1 MFESYIVWDGTQ
13 FCGLLR
19 RNTLED
25 IMVNNKTIHLQI
37 PRYIHGTKV
46 TATTQIS
53 L

>member
-25 IMVNNKTIHLQI
+25 IMVKQQNDTFTN
-37 PRYIHGTKV
+37 P
-46 TATTQIS
+46 
-53 L
+53 